1 MIKDNLEVIREN
13 IKNAC
18 LRCGRDE
25 SEITLLAVSKTKPY
39 SMIEEA
45 QKLGL
50 DNFGENKVQELDE
63 KRKENDDIKWHM
75 IGHLQTNKVK
85 KLLDGEV
92 ELIHSV
98 DSIKLAKEINKVAG
112 NLNKKVN
119 ILIEVNISNDPNKSG
134 ILTAN
139 IDELIDEILHM
150 DNLILKGLMTIPM
163 IVDDDNITR
172 NYFKDLNNL
181 EKELNTRFNLNMDIL
196 SMGMSNDYELAIE
209 EGSTIIRIGTNLFG
223 KR

>member
-1 MIKDNLEVIREN
+1 
-13 IKNAC
+13 
-18 LRCGRDE
+18 
-25 SEITLLAVSKTKPY
+25 
-39 SMIEEA
+39 
-45 QKLGL
+45 
-50 DNFGENKVQELDE
+50 
-63 KRKENDDIKWHM
+63 M

-85 KLLDGEV
+85 KLLGGEV

-134 ILTAN
+134 VLTAN

>member
-1 MIKDNLEVIREN
+1 MIRDNLDIIREN

-18 LRCGRDE
+18 LKCGRDE
-25 SEITLLAVSKTKPY
+25 KEITLLAVSKTKPY

-45 QKLGL
+45 KDLGL

-63 KRKENDDIKWHM
+63 KRKENDGLKWHM

-85 KLLDGEV
+85 KLLSGEV

-98 DSIKLAKEINKVAG
+98 DSVKLAKEINKVAH
-112 NLNKKVN
+112 NLNKNVN

-134 ILTAN
+134 VLTAN

-150 DNLILKGLMTIPM
+150 DNLNLKGLMTIPM
-163 IVDDDNITR
+163 ISDDDSTR
-172 NYFKDLNNL
+172 KYFRDLNNL
-181 EKELNTRFNLNMDIL
+181 EKELNNKFNLNMDVL

-209 EGSTIIRIGTNLFG
+209 EGSTIVRIGTNLFG

>member
-85 KLLDGEV
+85 KLLGGEV

-134 ILTAN
+134 VLTAN